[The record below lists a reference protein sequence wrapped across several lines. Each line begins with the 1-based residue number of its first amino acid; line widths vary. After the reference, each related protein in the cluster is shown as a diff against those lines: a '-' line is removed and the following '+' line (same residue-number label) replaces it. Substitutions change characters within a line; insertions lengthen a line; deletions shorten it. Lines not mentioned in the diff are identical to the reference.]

1 MDLRS
6 RAKELLIGLLV
17 LWGALIVYLATTH
30 EPPRRAP
37 KVYVSGKPAPR
48 TQNLPA
54 AKNGALT
61 IRLDLLVPP
70 PKTAR
75 EAKKNIFSP
84 IQIFIPKPPTPIPS
98 ATAIPTATPTQREL
112 AEAAARAELAT
123 YTYIG
128 YLDRQGRATAV
139 IARGQDIYTVQ
150 KGKTV
155 FGSIVLKDVNSDAA
169 VIIDSN
175 TQVEST
181 LPLSGH

>member
-17 LWGALIVYLATTH
+17 LWGALIVYLVTTH
-30 EPPRRAP
+30 EPPRRLP

-54 AKNGALT
+54 AKNGTLKV
-61 IRLDLLVPP
+61 RLDLLVPP

-75 EAKKNIFSP
+75 DAKKNIFSP
-84 IQIFIPKPPTPIPS
+84 IQIFIPKPPTPVPM

-112 AEAAARAELAT
+112 AEAAARAELAN

-150 KGKTV
+150 MGKTI
-155 FGSIVLKDVNSDAA
+155 FGSVILKDVKPDTA

-175 TQVEST
+175 TKVEST
-181 LPLSGH
+181 LPLSGR